1 MKSLKLYTI
10 TQRGY
15 TISEGDKMV
24 KFTAK
29 LISIITVEEALNS
42 EVSGT
47 VRVRASH
54 DNRELDSNQNVAIL
68 NIEGTTSYQAYFV
81 DPDTDIEKI
90 KVDLDKYGA
99 VLNHNSEEIIK
110 KYIERMNNE
119 GCQGD

>member
-15 TISEGDKMV
+15 IVSEGDMMV

-54 DNRELDSNQNVAIL
+54 DDRELDPNQNVAIL

-90 KVDLDKYGA
+90 KADLEKYGA

-110 KYIERMNNE
+110 KYVERMNNE

>member
-15 TISEGDKMV
+15 IVSEGDMMV

-47 VRVRASH
+47 VRVRASY
-54 DNRELDSNQNVAIL
+54 DDRELDPNQNVAIL

-81 DPDTDIEKI
+81 DPDTNVEDIKA
-90 KVDLDKYGA
+90 DLEKYGA

-110 KYIERMNNE
+110 KYVERMNNE

>member
-15 TISEGDKMV
+15 IVSEGDMMV

-54 DNRELDSNQNVAIL
+54 DDRELDPNQNVAIL

-90 KVDLDKYGA
+90 KADLEKYGA
-99 VLNHNSEEIIK
+99 VLNHNSEERIK
-110 KYIERMNNE
+110 KYVERMNNE

>member
-10 TQRGY
+10 TQRDY
-15 TISEGDKMV
+15 IIFEGDMMV

-54 DNRELDSNQNVAIL
+54 DNRKLDPSQNVAIL
-68 NIEGTTSYQAYFV
+68 NIDGTTSYQAYFL

-90 KVDLDKYGA
+90 KADIEKYGA
-99 VLNHNSEEIIK
+99 VLNHNSEVIIK